1 MKIQKKQAAS
11 PAIASGWQQKCRRGM
26 GRLLKLTAAVVL
38 GALLLAIGINA
49 YMLWK
54 TQRYLLSNNQIAAEA
69 EKGSFDYIL
78 VLGASVRGGE
88 PSRILQERLDKGI
101 ELYRLLPGTAL
112 LMSGDSVDM
121 YYKETVVMAAVAEN
135 AGVPTA
141 DIRQDPYGVST
152 YDSMWRL
159 RRVYQGKKVLI
170 VTQKYH
176 LSRSIFL
183 ARALG
188 MEAYGA
194 DAQKVRY
201 TGQLY
206 RDVREAAARVK
217 DFVLAFWQPAAEY
230 AGKDS

>member
-1 MKIQKKQAAS
+1 
-11 PAIASGWQQKCRRGM
+11 
-26 GRLLKLTAAVVL
+26 
-38 GALLLAIGINA
+38 
-49 YMLWK
+49 
-54 TQRYLLSNNQIAAEA
+54 
-69 EKGSFDYIL
+69 
-78 VLGASVRGGE
+78 
-88 PSRILQERLDKGI
+88 
-101 ELYRLLPGTAL
+101 
-112 LMSGDSVDM
+112 
-121 YYKETVVMAAVAEN
+121 MAAVAEN

-159 RRVYQGKKVLI
+159 RRVYQGKKELI

-188 MEAYGA
+188 LEAYGA

-217 DFVLAFWQPAAEY
+217 DFVLAFWQPVAEY